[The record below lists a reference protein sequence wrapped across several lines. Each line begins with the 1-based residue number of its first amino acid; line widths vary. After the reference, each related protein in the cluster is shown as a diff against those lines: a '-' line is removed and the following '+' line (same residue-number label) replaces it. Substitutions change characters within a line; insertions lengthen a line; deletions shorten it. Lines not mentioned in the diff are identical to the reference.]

1 MLIITISFSLIFSV
15 VVCVIV
21 LSMFIVPAIIYI
33 RKNEKVKRPF
43 KVSYIVV
50 GLLIFQWVFFLTSGY
65 TLLPVN
71 VADAL
76 FIPVWLVLCIAGAIT
91 TIIEFK
97 NNKIFSVPVG
107 GLTIISFLFS
117 VLAYGIGEM

>member
-1 MLIITISFSLIFSV
+1 MLIITISLIFLV
-15 VVCVIV
+15 IVGVIV
-21 LSMFIVPAIIYI
+21 LSMFIVPAIVAI
-33 RKNEKVKRPF
+33 RKSEKGKRPF
-43 KVSYIVV
+43 KISYVVV

-76 FIPVWLVLCIAGAIT
+76 FIPVWLVLCLGGAT
-91 TIIEFK
+91 TAIIEFK
-97 NNKIFSVPVG
+97 NNKNFSIPVG

>member
-1 MLIITISFSLIFSV
+1 MLIITVSLIFLVIVS
-15 VVCVIV
+15 VIV
-21 LSMFIVPAIIYI
+21 LAMFIVPAIIAI
-33 RKNEKVKRPF
+33 RKGEKGERPY
-43 KVSYIVV
+43 KITYVVV
-50 GLLIFQWVFFLTSGY
+50 GLLIFQWMFFLTGGY

-76 FIPVWLVLCIAGAIT
+76 FVPIWLVLCIGSAIT
-91 TIIEFK
+91 AIVEFK
-97 NNKIFSVPVG
+97 NNKFISIPVV